1 MQNKNDNAHDFFQS
15 QIHELN
21 TEEMPKGHQD
31 RFLERLVIKQQRKK
45 RSLWFRYGGIAA
57 SLIFFMFLFM
67 FNQSGK
73 KQELQQDFPLE
84 LTEARIYFDG
94 VIEKELSKIKS
105 YENDSNKILIADTLN
120 EFQKLKNEE
129 EALLKQLSV
138 QYNRRIVKALIANF
152 QIKIDLLESVSLQIE
167 KINQIKNEYHENN
180 L

>member
-1 MQNKNDNAHDFFQS
+1 M
-15 QIHELN
+15 
-21 TEEMPKGHQD
+21 
-31 RFLERLVIKQQRKK
+31 
-45 RSLWFRYGGIAA
+45 
-57 SLIFFMFLFM
+57 
-67 FNQSGK
+67 
-73 KQELQQDFPLE
+73 
-84 LTEARIYFDG
+84 
-94 VIEKELSKIKS
+94 SKIKS